1 MPRPIIIDTDPGTDD
16 AVAILLALA
25 APELDLLGLAA
36 VAGNAPLVAT
46 ERNARAVLELAGRT
60 EVPVYAGCPRP
71 IGGGAVTA
79 EHAHGESGLGGLELP
94 PPQLALQPGHGVDFL
109 VETLRTSPP
118 RSITVCAL
126 GPLTNVAAA
135 LIKAPDIAERIGELV
150 VMGGAS
156 YALGNTTPCAEFNIH
171 ADPLAAAIVF
181 GSGASITLIPLDL
194 THQVMSTPERME
206 RVRALGNRCGLAAAL
221 LMSPPRARKTGRGQ
235 PPAYALHD
243 PCVIAYLLAP
253 ELFEGAETNVAVETQ
268 SPLTLGMTVIDW
280 RGISGRP
287 RNARVM
293 TKIDAD
299 GFYALLTE
307 RLADLP

>member
-71 IGGGAVTA
+71 IGGGAISA

-109 VETLRTSPP
+109 VEALRTSPP

-126 GPLTNVAAA
+126 GPLTNLAAA

-156 YALGNTTPCAEFNIH
+156 YALGNTTPCAEFNLH
-171 ADPLAAAIVF
+171 ADPVDPRNDGHRLARDQRPTAQYA
-181 GSGASITLIPLDL
+181 GHDEDRCRRLL
-194 THQVMSTPERME
+194 
-206 RVRALGNRCGLAAAL
+206 RALDRTASRLAL
-221 LMSPPRARKTGRGQ
+221 IGTVRGRGS
-235 PPAYALHD
+235 
-243 PCVIAYLLAP
+243 LA
-253 ELFEGAETNVAVETQ
+253 
-268 SPLTLGMTVIDW
+268 SMLGHS
-280 RGISGRP
+280 R
-287 RNARVM
+287 
-293 TKIDAD
+293 
-299 GFYALLTE
+299 LEE
-307 RLADLP
+307 RDDH